1 MKILIVT
8 QYFWPETFRIN
19 DLAQGLIERGHRVT
33 VLTGLPNYPGGKF
46 FEGYGYRGPY
56 RQDYGGVDV
65 IRVPLIPRGNGGGF
79 QLALN
84 YFAFA
89 VSGAVLAP
97 LRCRGSFDAILVYE
111 PSPITVGVPAIILRA
126 LKRVPLLFWVQD
138 LWPESLSATGAVKSQ
153 WVMRLVA
160 TLVRFLYRRSDRIL
174 IQSRAFSAPI
184 EALGADASCIRYFP
198 NSAEEIYQPGKLK
211 AGLEPGLPPGFRVMF
226 AGNIGAAQD
235 FETILA
241 AATLL
246 KQESE
251 IHWLVLGDGRQRA
264 WVAREIEAR
273 GLQATFH
280 LLGHY
285 PPEAM
290 PRFFA
295 RADAMLVTLRKE
307 PIFALTLPSKVQSY
321 LACAKPIIA
330 AMDGEGARVV
340 TEAGAGVAVPAEN
353 PVALADA
360 VLRLARMGLD
370 ARQAMG
376 ERGRAYFEQHF
387 EREMLLTRLEGW
399 MNELK
404 LSAGQCA
411 S

>member
-1 MKILIVT
+1 
-8 QYFWPETFRIN
+8 
-19 DLAQGLIERGHRVT
+19 
-33 VLTGLPNYPGGKF
+33 
-46 FEGYGYRGPY
+46 
-56 RQDYGGVDV
+56 
-65 IRVPLIPRGNGGGF
+65 
-79 QLALN
+79 
-84 YFAFA
+84 
-89 VSGAVLAP
+89 
-97 LRCRGSFDAILVYE
+97 
-111 PSPITVGVPAIILRA
+111 
-126 LKRVPLLFWVQD
+126 
-138 LWPESLSATGAVKSQ
+138 
-153 WVMRLVA
+153 
-160 TLVRFLYRRSDRIL
+160 
-174 IQSRAFSAPI
+174 
-184 EALGADASCIRYFP
+184 
-198 NSAEEIYQPGKLK
+198 
-211 AGLEPGLPPGFRVMF
+211 
-226 AGNIGAAQD
+226 
-235 FETILA
+235 
-241 AATLL
+241 
-246 KQESE
+246 
-251 IHWLVLGDGRQRA
+251 
-264 WVAREIEAR
+264 
-273 GLQATFH
+273 
-280 LLGHY
+280 
-285 PPEAM
+285 M

-340 TEAGAGVAVPAEN
+340 TEAGAGLAVPAEN